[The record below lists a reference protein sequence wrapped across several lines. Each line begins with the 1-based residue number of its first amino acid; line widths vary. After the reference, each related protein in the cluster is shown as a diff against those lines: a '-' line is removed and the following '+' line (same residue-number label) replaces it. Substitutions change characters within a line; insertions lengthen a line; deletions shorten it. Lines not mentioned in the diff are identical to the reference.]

1 MPKKRSLEGKTIE
14 IIKNLISS
22 ENFKTFLAW
31 INIFLSLFFLLL
43 IISSNGKLNEI
54 LGIHFKNLFGWSFYF
69 LPFLT
74 LFFSYPFFKKYSWFK
89 VISKLLG
96 IFIIFLIFNFYFYF
110 FFREAGYLN
119 NFWNFLS
126 NLVSSW
132 GMLFLS
138 LNFFLFS
145 FWLILENK
153 FFELLIKIFNQTKKQ
168 VEESIK
174 KPTEPHP
181 LKGVRQ
187 EIKIKKNNEET
198 PSKPKPT
205 LVFKEII
212 EKSKWELPP
221 ISLLKQSK
229 EEVIAPDINKTS
241 EIIKKTL
248 ESFGI
253 KSEIVN
259 VEVGPAITRF
269 SLKPGEGVK
278 LSKILSLQNDIALAL
293 GAPNLILETPVP
305 GKAVIGIEV
314 PNLKPAIVKLGNL
327 LNTDEFLNS
336 ETLLIFPLGRKING
350 EVVFADLAKM
360 PHLLIAG
367 TTGSGKSIFIHNI
380 LISFLMKNTPETLN
394 LILIDPKRVE
404 LIRYQSLPHL
414 LLNPVVDLKKTLS
427 VFNWLI
433 NEMDE
438 RYKKL
443 EALGA
448 RDIDGYNKKLI
459 QRKGKIMP
467 RIVLVIDEMADLMIT
482 YGSSVEAM
490 IIRLAQMARATGI
503 HLILATQRPSVDIVT
518 GLIKANI
525 PNRICFKVA
534 SQVDS
539 RTVLDA
545 AGAEKLI
552 GSGDGLFISTH
563 LHSPLRIKAPFVTE
577 EEMDRV
583 ISFWTKQTE
592 KIPAIE
598 VQRISLEELEKKFAF
613 SSEDLED
620 EELFKEAVRIVVET
634 GRASTSLL
642 QRKLKIG
649 YARAA
654 RLLDLMEERG
664 IVSPPEGSKPR
675 RVLIGPE
682 EIENFFENQE
692 NQN

>member
-1 MPKKRSLEGKTIE
+1 
-14 IIKNLISS
+14 
-22 ENFKTFLAW
+22 
-31 INIFLSLFFLLL
+31 
-43 IISSNGKLNEI
+43 
-54 LGIHFKNLFGWSFYF
+54 
-69 LPFLT
+69 
-74 LFFSYPFFKKYSWFK
+74 
-89 VISKLLG
+89 
-96 IFIIFLIFNFYFYF
+96 
-110 FFREAGYLN
+110 
-119 NFWNFLS
+119 
-126 NLVSSW
+126 VSSW

>member
-43 IISSNGKLNEI
+43 IIGSNGKLNEI

-74 LFFSYPFFKKYSWFK
+74 LFFSYPFFKKDSWFK
-89 VISKLLG
+89 IVSKLLG

-138 LNFFLFS
+138 LNLFLFS

-367 TTGSGKSIFIHNI
+367 TTGSGKSIFIHNM

>member
-43 IISSNGKLNEI
+43 IIGSNGKLNEI

-74 LFFSYPFFKKYSWFK
+74 LFFSYPFFKKDSWFK
-89 VISKLLG
+89 IVSKLLG

-138 LNFFLFS
+138 LNLFLFS

-367 TTGSGKSIFIHNI
+367 TTGSGKSIFIHNM

-459 QRKGKIMP
+459 QKKGKIMP